1 MTHHEPRKGGEY
13 SLATSAIHIADAW
26 VNTNRVGSSG
36 CGFELAI
43 HPEALARIG
52 IELEEIEQIGS
63 RAAQQIQ
70 GSGTTIHEPL
80 AGDGHSPVPALPT
93 REKR

>member
-43 HPEALARIG
+43 EISHRARARG
-52 IELEEIEQIGS
+52 
-63 RAAQQIQ
+63 R
-70 GSGTTIHEPL
+70 
-80 AGDGHSPVPALPT
+80 
-93 REKR
+93 